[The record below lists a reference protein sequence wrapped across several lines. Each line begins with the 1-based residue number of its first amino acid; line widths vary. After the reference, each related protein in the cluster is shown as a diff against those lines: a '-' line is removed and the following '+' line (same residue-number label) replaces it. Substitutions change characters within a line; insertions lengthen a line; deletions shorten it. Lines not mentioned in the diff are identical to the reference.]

1 MEKAERCQIM
11 KPAGDPGELS
21 DLSRETLR
29 RTYSMTDKDTGKIF
43 SRMKTFFLFYPD
55 DINACF
61 ALITYRLHFSLEIY

>member
-43 SRMKTFFLFYPD
+43 SRMKTFFYF
-55 DINACF
+55 IQM
-61 ALITYRLHFSLEIY
+61 T